1 MLNQRMLDKII
12 CNALEEDVFRG
23 DLTSEMTIP
32 EENMSR
38 AIIKVKAPG
47 IICGLEVVKRVFEIV
62 DPSIVFIQV
71 IEEGGQ
77 VEVGDIAA
85 KLEGNTKSLLTG
97 ERTALNFLQ
106 RMSGIATLTRLFCD
120 KTKGTKARIVDTR
133 KTAPGLR
140 LLDKYAVVCG
150 GGTNHRYCLADGI
163 LIKDNHIEAAGG
175 IKDALKAVKGKVPHT
190 LKIEIETSTLSEVR
204 EAIEE
209 GADIIMLDNMTVDEM
224 KEAVRL
230 INGKAIVEASG
241 NVSIENVNQIAFAGV
256 DVISIGALTH
266 SVEAMDISMKIE

>member
-163 LIKDNHIEAAGG
+163 LIKDNHIKAAGG

>member
-23 DLTSEMTIP
+23 DLTTEMTIP

-163 LIKDNHIEAAGG
+163 LIKDNHIKAAGG